1 MADKAKFAV
10 EKREIVGKR
19 VKHLRKAGVVPGTV
33 YGADCEAQN
42 IQVEDIK
49 IERLINEVGFN
60 APLYLEIEGKKTLA
74 IIKKVD
80 REATTG
86 HLRSVDFQAV
96 SAKDPIDAEIEIVLT
111 GKGESKAEKAGL
123 MVMQVLDTV
132 EVRALP
138 NDMIQ
143 EVEVSIM
150 DLENKGDK
158 LALADIKLPKGVE
171 FTNKKLDMEQAI
183 ANVVDPADI
192 EAANEAAGGDATD
205 ESEVKAENGSE
216 EAETEESKEEK

>member
-1 MADKAKFAV
+1 MISYNV
-10 EKREIVGKR
+10 
-19 VKHLRKAGVVPGTV
+19 
-33 YGADCEAQN
+33 
-42 IQVEDIK
+42 
-49 IERLINEVGFN
+49 
-60 APLYLEIEGKKTLA
+60 
-74 IIKKVD
+74 
-80 REATTG
+80 
-86 HLRSVDFQAV
+86 SVT
-96 SAKDPIDAEIEIVLT
+96 IDAEIEIVLT

-158 LALADIKLPKGVE
+158 LSLADIKLPKGVE
-171 FTNKKLDMEQAI
+171 FTNKELDMEQAV